1 VQRVGLAVR
10 AGPKKPDIATDD
22 ALRKTLVD
30 AKSIGHSIG
39 PSGDHFSKVIIA
51 RLGIAEQLE
60 PKITVVRGI
69 PVAAAVAK
77 GDAEIGIHEII
88 ELMPIPGIDIV
99 GVLPA
104 DLDKT
109 IVGRAR
115 ETSQSGLGCLF
126 RFPSGRPG
134 HRWNDRHGFEHPHER
149 AGVLFQDL
157 AVDVLDRIAGLVI
170 TGIVGA
176 TRRATEHIRL
186 GLRLRP
192 ACAGI

>member
-10 AGPKKPDIATDD
+10 AGAKKPDIATDD

-109 IVGRAR
+109 
-115 ETSQSGLGCLF
+115 TSGEPAKRHSLGSGVSSAF
-126 RFPSGRPG
+126 
-134 HRWNDRHGFEHPHER
+134 R
-149 AGVLFQDL
+149 AGVPD
-157 AVDVLDRIAGLVI
+157 
-170 TGIVGA
+170 TGGTIVTA
-176 TRRATEHIRL
+176 LSTRTSARVFSSRTSRL
-186 GLRLRP
+186 MFSTVSQ
-192 ACAGI
+192 AW